1 MPDQDGSKSQIRD
14 WKILLVLTLIE
25 VLKQCPIEI
34 EKIAPP
40 SVSDTYQ
47 GHCFKT
53 VLKQCTY
60 RRTLFQDHKVLKQS
74 PIEIEKNPHLVR

>member
-25 VLKQCPIEI
+25 VLKQCPIEM
-34 EKIAPP
+34 EKNLTFFGKCP
-40 SVSDTYQ
+40 YQ

-53 VLKQCTY
+53 MSWNNALTEGHCFKTI
-60 RRTLFQDHKVLKQS
+60 KS
-74 PIEIEKNPHLVR
+74 